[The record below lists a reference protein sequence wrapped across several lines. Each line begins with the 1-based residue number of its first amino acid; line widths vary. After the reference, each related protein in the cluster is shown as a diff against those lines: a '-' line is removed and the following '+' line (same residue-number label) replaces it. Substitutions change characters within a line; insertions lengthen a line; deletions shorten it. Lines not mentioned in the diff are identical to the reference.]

1 MPKII
6 YSPKYLNYSFGKSH
20 PFWPERAEQFLTL
33 LKQQEFP
40 FKLVE
45 APRATDKDIL
55 LVHTKD
61 YLTRLKKMAGG
72 GGGYLSIDTPVTV
85 QNLEAAYYYVGGTT
99 QASELALK
107 GELAIN
113 TLGGL
118 HHAESNN
125 SSGFCIFNDAAIAVR
140 KWQKSE
146 LHENREAKP
155 RTLRGARAAIL
166 DLDVHAGNGTQEIFY
181 RDPTVFTISIHQD
194 PTNFYPGT
202 GFKWQTGEGKGE
214 GYNLNIPLPP
224 DTSEKEYLNALDH
237 LLPKIAKF
245 APDLLVVILGVDT
258 YKDDPLASFNLEQ
271 QTYGKIA
278 RKLKRF
284 PKKCI
289 LFAGGY
295 SKNVPQLWYEFVSK
309 LI

>member
-1 MPKII
+1 M
-6 YSPKYLNYSFGKSH
+6 
-20 PFWPERAEQFLTL
+20 
-33 LKQQEFP
+33 
-40 FKLVE
+40 
-45 APRATDKDIL
+45 
-55 LVHTKD
+55 HTKD
-61 YLTRLKKMAGG
+61 YLTRLKKTAAA

-85 QNLEAAYYYVGGTT
+85 QNLEAAYYYVGGTIQT
-99 QASELALK
+99 IELALK

-140 KWQKSE
+140 KLQKE
-146 LHENREAKP
+146 DKIN
-155 RTLRGARAAIL
+155 RAAIL

-202 GFKWQTGEGKGE
+202 GFEWQKGEGKGE
-214 GYNLNIPLPP
+214 GYNLNIPLPAG
-224 DTSEKEYLNALDH
+224 TGEKEYLHALDEA
-237 LLPKIAKF
+237 LPKIINFK
-245 APDLLVVILGVDT
+245 PDLLVVVLGVDS
-258 YKDDPLASFNLEQ
+258 YKNDPLASFNLEK

-278 RKLKRF
+278 QRLKRF

-295 SKNVPQLWYEFVSK
+295 SKDVPKLWYGFVSK
-309 LI
+309 LD